1 MAPII
6 NNVYPQ
12 LGPVGQGVVISGENF
27 ISNQIQVFF
36 GSTEIT
42 QFKCFEQYGEIKFKL
57 PANCSGTDFFKV
69 VSPEGEFTTDIAYT
83 VGIPTEPSS
92 VVGVVEHPGV
102 PRCVYL
108 YASNLTCGT
117 TTINYNGTNLPVQ
130 VYTPNE
136 GSFEKINEQD
146 IITSFTL
153 TTSNGSI
160 THTID

>member
-69 VSPEGEFTTDIAYT
+69 V
-83 VGIPTEPSS
+83 
-92 VVGVVEHPGV
+92 
-102 PRCVYL
+102 
-108 YASNLTCGT
+108 
-117 TTINYNGTNLPVQ
+117 
-130 VYTPNE
+130 
-136 GSFEKINEQD
+136 
-146 IITSFTL
+146 
-153 TTSNGSI
+153 
-160 THTID
+160 